1 MALNER
7 AVRILLDTYWPS
19 AGWKMN
25 PETPAIDFAYAKTQ
39 DVMFDPISMSH
50 DQVVDAVLRAISAT
64 SKSRVVENFV
74 ASLSSR
80 QLDLRSALGSYAVG
94 RHLQQHDFVRSQS
107 RAPCAH
113 CGDYDNSE
121 QIDLNVLN
129 FERIKWGGVRHLHP
143 QYIALDLQLSER
155 IERPELRDY
164 DFAILRLILDV
175 AGSMPAQARPN
186 QLDKALAKIFPS
198 NSAERRTLIAI
209 LGFTGVLVDPSR
221 PDFRKQFV
229 PVEERERTP
238 WHTDDWPYPVQL
250 WTGAHGVNQ
259 TAVDEWFAE
268 L

>member
-1 MALNER
+1 MELNER
-7 AVRILLDTYWPS
+7 AVRILMDTYWSS

-25 PETPAIDFAYAKTQ
+25 PETPANDFAYAKSQ
-39 DVMFDPISMSH
+39 EIMFDSASMSH
-50 DQVVDAVLRAISAT
+50 NQVNDALVSAVKAT
-64 SKSRVVENFV
+64 SKKRVAENFV

-80 QLDLRSALGSYAVG
+80 QLDRRSALGSYAVG
-94 RHLQQHDFVRSQS
+94 RHLLPHDFVRRQP

-113 CGDYDNSE
+113 CGDYDDSE

-129 FERIKWGGVRHLHP
+129 FERIKWGGVRHAQP

-155 IERPELRDY
+155 MGRPDLRED
-164 DFAILRLILDV
+164 DLAILRLILDV
-175 AGSMPAQARPN
+175 AGSMPAKARPN

-209 LGFTGVLVDPSR
+209 LGFAGILIDPNR
-221 PDFRKQFV
+221 PDFRNQFV
-229 PVEERERTP
+229 SVEERERTP
-238 WHTDDWPYPVQL
+238 WHTDDWPYPIQW

-259 TAVDEWFAE
+259 SAVDEWFAE